1 MKKPVLVIDD
11 GEQRV
16 LVRLARFPLSDLARL
31 EAELAQTKQISSIP
45 KILGSMEDHLVA
57 VPLNGDWKRGVA
69 VSSTDPRSVKVWLAD
84 CGFECA
90 VPRKLLAHADRL
102 PPYGL
107 SAAERIFFSE
117 VQCYNFQVIVQ

>member
-1 MKKPVLVIDD
+1 MLTCRPPIEEGEEVSVVVIDD

-31 EAELAQTKQISSIP
+31 EAELAQTKQINSIS
-45 KILGSMEDHLVA
+45 KILGSMEDQLVA

-90 VPRKLLAHADRL
+90 VPRKLPAHADRL
-102 PPYGL
+102 PPYGFKCC
-107 SAAERIFFSE
+107 RTNFF
-117 VQCYNFQVIVQ
+117 Q